1 VDAEHVAADGEAGHS
16 AQAYVAD
23 AGATLAAA
31 SRAASR
37 VRRPVANIDSRRF
50 GVVEQPVKQRLTARK
65 LSLAGIF
72 LAAAAALVVF
82 ALPSGAAPARVSAE
96 RRPPARAFT
105 VKPSSGLRAGR
116 TVEYWIGAVPTTWN
130 VVPSGTD
137 PMLGTTFDPAKT
149 TMQTAIYR
157 RFTADFKN
165 QLPPAGYGLV
175 GPVVQA
181 QVGDT
186 IVIHFKNFDPNNPHS
201 MHFHGVHY
209 DSDSDGAYIPN
220 VSGPG
225 ADVKPGQTFTYRM
238 EAGADSAGVW
248 PYHDHS
254 PSMDTSIRGGL
265 YGALSIRAKG
275 QKKPDREFVVFFE
288 KQLNFNTIDGL
299 AFINNTPTFRAKVGD
314 VVQWDVLGLGDDHHS
329 FHVHG
334 HRWST
339 ADGTRDVQTVSPA
352 ESFVFRW
359 KEDRPGTWLY
369 HCHVEEHMMNGM
381 IGLYVVTK

>member
-1 VDAEHVAADGEAGHS
+1 M
-16 AQAYVAD
+16 
-23 AGATLAAA
+23 
-31 SRAASR
+31 
-37 VRRPVANIDSRRF
+37 
-50 GVVEQPVKQRLTARK
+50 KQRFSVPAKTRRTHGRVWIVAGVL
-65 LSLAGIF
+65 LATT
-72 LAAAAALVVF
+72 AALLAFV
-82 ALPSGAAPARVSAE
+82 LPSSATPAKVAVPHLAPSKAATFKPAAE
-96 RRPPARAFT
+96 RT
-105 VKPSSGLRAGR
+105 GK
-116 TVEYWIGAVPTTWN
+116 TVEYWVGAVPTTWN

-137 PMLGTTFDPAKT
+137 PMMGTTFDPSKT

-157 RFTADFKN
+157 RFTADWKS
-165 QLPPAGYGLV
+165 QLPPVGYGLV
-175 GPVVQA
+175 GPIVQA

-186 IVIHFKNFDPNNPHS
+186 ILVHFKNFDPGNPHS

-209 DSDSDGAYIPN
+209 EIASDGAYIPG

-225 ADVKPGQTFTYRM
+225 ADVKPGQTFTYKL
-238 EAGADSAGVW
+238 EAGPDSAGVW

-265 YGALSIRAKG
+265 YGALSIRPKG
-275 QKKPDREFVVFFE
+275 QPKPDREFVVYFE

-299 AFINNTPTFRAKVGD
+299 AFINNTPTFRAKVGET
-314 VVQWDVLGLGDDHHS
+314 VQWDVLGLGDDHHS

-334 HRWST
+334 HRWQT
-339 ADGTRDVQTVSPA
+339 ADGARDVQTVSPA

-359 KEDRPGTWLY
+359 KEDKVGTWLY

>member
-1 VDAEHVAADGEAGHS
+1 V
-16 AQAYVAD
+16 
-23 AGATLAAA
+23 
-31 SRAASR
+31 
-37 VRRPVANIDSRRF
+37 
-50 GVVEQPVKQRLTARK
+50 VKQRVSVPVKPLRGRARGLSVATAI
-65 LSLAGIF
+65 LVTAGAVLAF
-72 LAAAAALVVF
+72 V
-82 ALPSGAAPARVSAE
+82 LPSGAAPAKVAATKNPGVAHPTFKPAAVTRV
-96 RRPPARAFT
+96 
-105 VKPSSGLRAGR
+105 GH

-175 GPVVQA
+175 GPVIQA

-186 IVIHFKNFDPNNPHS
+186 IIVHFKNFDPNNPHS

-209 DSDSDGAYIPN
+209 EVDSDGAYIPN
-220 VSGPG
+220 ISGPG
-225 ADVKPGQTFTYRM
+225 ADVKPGQTFTYKL
-238 EAGADSAGVW
+238 EAGTDSAGVW

-254 PSMDTSIRGGL
+254 PSMDTSIMGGL

-314 VVQWDVLGLGDDHHS
+314 VVQWDVLALGDDHHS

-334 HRWST
+334 HRWMT
-339 ADGTRDVQTVSPA
+339 ADGPRDVQTVSPA
-352 ESFVFRW
+352 ESFAFRW
-359 KEDRPGTWLY
+359 KEDRVGTWLY